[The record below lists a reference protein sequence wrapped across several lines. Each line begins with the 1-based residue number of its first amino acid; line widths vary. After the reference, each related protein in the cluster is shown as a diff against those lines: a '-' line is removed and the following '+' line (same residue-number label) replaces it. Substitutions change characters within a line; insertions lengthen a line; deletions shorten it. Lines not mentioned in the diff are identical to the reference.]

1 MENLEFIKNVSIFA
15 ELEEK
20 EIIKLVEIIQEIEFK
35 KDDCIFKQGDT
46 GDALYVIKKGTV
58 EIIKNGISVCNL
70 EIGAFFG
77 EMALVES
84 KPRNAKITAID
95 DVLLLKISKKDFNFF
110 IRSNPTILL
119 KIVSF
124 MTERARVLARAEDG
138 SDSDK
143 TDTDKKKEATI
154 ITFFSA
160 KGGVGKSLII
170 SNMSSLM
177 AEILKENGKKILL
190 WDMDFEFGCVDILLN
205 IKHKATIYE
214 FVESN
219 MEDWTFEDLK
229 PFLYSSDELENLSV
243 FISPDSPEKSEVVNM
258 QHVRNLLFCFKE
270 HFDYIF
276 IDLPSSFLDTTIT
289 ALDNSDHIIF
299 TLTKEIPT
307 IRNSIRCLKLMK
319 SLRYPAGTVK
329 LLINN
334 FGSTLDIE
342 TEKIEQKLENKVIAT
357 MADEKELVM
366 DAVIKGTL
374 VHKINSSS
382 SMVKTMK
389 SIILKVAA
397 DDDKETIKKSANVS
411 DSSGGFMSKLK
422 KMFSS

>member
-20 EIIKLVEIIQEIEFK
+20 EIIKLVEIIQEVDFK
-35 KDDCIFKQGDT
+35 QGEAIFKQGDT

-58 EIIKNGISVCNL
+58 EIVKNGMSVCNL
-70 EIGAFFG
+70 EPGAFFG

-84 KPRNAKITAID
+84 KPRNADITANEDIS
-95 DVLLLKISKKDFNFF
+95 LLKISKKDFNFF

-124 MTERARVLARAEDG
+124 MTERARVLARTDSKSDGDNSDAEE
-138 SDSDK
+138 
-143 TDTDKKKEATI
+143 KKEANI

-170 SNMSSLM
+170 SNMASLM
-177 AEILKENGKKILL
+177 AEMLHEQGKKILL

-205 IKHKATIYE
+205 IKHSATIYE

-219 MEDWTFEDLK
+219 LEDWNFEDLE
-229 PFLYSSDELENLSV
+229 PFLYNSDTMDNLSV

-258 QHVRNLLFCFKE
+258 QHVRNLLFCFKQ

-319 SLRYPAGTVK
+319 SLRYQDGTVK
-329 LLINN
+329 LLIND
-334 FGSTLDIE
+334 FGSTLNIE

-357 MADEKELVM
+357 MADEKELVIK
-366 DAVIKGTL
+366 AVTKGTL
-374 VHKINSSS
+374 VHKIDSSS
-382 SMVKTMK
+382 SMVRTMK
-389 SIILKVAA
+389 NIILKVST
-397 DDDKETIKKSANVS
+397 DEDKEIIKA
-411 DSSGGFMSKLK
+411 SGQVQDEGSGFMDKLK
-422 KMFSS
+422 NMFS